1 MLVSFGN
8 LIDEAINRRVL
19 LLHEALQQSSFEG
32 FVESVPAY
40 ASLAVFYDVPV
51 VRSYALTTAA
61 QFVKEYL
68 QRAMEQLDAVHI
80 PTPAIIKIPVCYD
93 TIFGPDIHEL
103 AAIHQLSIHEV
114 IKLHTAVTY
123 RVYMIGFMPGFAY
136 MGTVDQRIA
145 TPRKSQPSIHVPAG
159 SVGIAGAQTGIYPVD
174 SPGGWQIIGRAPV
187 KLFDLHKD
195 TPCLFSPGDQV
206 QFFSIDKNEFDAYV
220 D

>member
-8 LIDEAINRRVL
+8 LIDAAINRRVL
-19 LLHEALQQSSFEG
+19 LLHEALQQFPFEG

-51 VRSYALTTAA
+51 VRSQALTTAV
-61 QFVKEYL
+61 QFVKDYL
-68 QRAMEQLDAVHI
+68 HRSIEQLDAVHI
-80 PTPAIIKIPVCYD
+80 TTTAIIRIPVCYD
-93 TIFGPDIHEL
+93 IVFGPDIHEL
-103 AAIHQLSIHEV
+103 ASIHQLSIDEV

-136 MGTVDQRIA
+136 MGSVDQRIA
-145 TPRKSQPSIHVPAG
+145 TPRKSQPSKHVSAG

-174 SPGGWQIIGRAPV
+174 SPGGWQIIGKTAV

-195 TPCLFSPGDQV
+195 IPCLFSPGDQV
-206 QFFSIDKNEFDAYV
+206 QFFAIDKNEYDAYV